1 VTRVRGSGRTASGRW
16 GRSIGATLVVLA
28 GVGLLLGASADA
40 QGSDAQPYALLVELD
55 HPIDSVTARF
65 LSRTLDSED
74 AENAEVVIIR
84 LDTPGGLV
92 DAMRDMVGD
101 IFAASRPVAV
111 FVAPEG
117 ARAASAGTFITA
129 AAGVAAMAPATNIGA
144 AAVVGG
150 QGEDLPDTAA
160 EKATQD
166 AVALLRSI
174 AERRDR
180 NAEALEETVL
190 DARAFSAEEALDAD
204 IIDLIAD
211 DVPDLLR
218 QLDGMTIPV
227 GADETPGVTVD
238 TDGLPVRS
246 VELNLVEQFLSFLAN
261 PNIAFLLV
269 SLGGLAIVVELFNFG
284 TIIPGVLGV
293 VMLVLGFTG
302 VGQLPFSWGGVALI
316 ILAMVFFVAEAQ
328 APGLGVFGALGA
340 VTLVLGGLFLV
351 GFFGTPEVPG
361 SPQVRVSRWL
371 LAGTGIAVG
380 AAVVWLAWEF
390 QKARRG
396 PGYVSPVAREAMI
409 GHVATVSRRLD
420 PTGEVRFANEFWAA
434 TLPSGQHADEGT
446 SVWIIDVLGH
456 QVTVVPVED
465 GAEAS
470 IAGVAWRDSPAATA
484 SSTEPSDQRN
494 EGGDDGD
501 HQLRQG
507 L

>member
-1 VTRVRGSGRTASGRW
+1 MRGSDRVASGRW
-16 GRSIGATLVVLA
+16 GRRVGAVLFVLVGA
-28 GVGLLLGASADA
+28 GLFPGSPADA
-40 QGSDAQPYALLVELD
+40 QGSETEPYALLVELD
-55 HPIDSVTARF
+55 HPIDTVTARF
-65 LSRTLDSED
+65 LSRTLDSEE

-101 IFAASRPVAV
+101 IFSASRPVAV

-190 DARAFSAEEALDAD
+190 NARAFSAQEALDRD

-218 QLDGMTIPV
+218 QLDGTTIPV
-227 GADETPGVTVD
+227 GDDETTGITVD

-246 VELNLVEQFLSFLAN
+246 VGLNLVERFLSLLAN

-284 TIIPGVLGV
+284 MVIPGVLGV

-302 VGQLPFSWGGVALI
+302 VGQLPFSWAGVALI

-340 VTLVLGGLFLV
+340 VTLILGGLFLV

-361 SPQVRVSRWL
+361 SPEVRVSRWL
-371 LAGTGIAVG
+371 VASIGIGAGV
-380 AAVVWLAWEF
+380 AAVWLAWEL

-396 PGYVSPVAREAMI
+396 PGYVSPVARQAMI
-409 GHVATVSRRLD
+409 GQVATVTRRLD
-420 PTGEVRFANEFWAA
+420 PRGEVRFADEFWEA
-434 TLPSGQHADEGT
+434 TLPPGQHADEGT
-446 SVWIIDVLGH
+446 PVWIVDIHGH
-456 QVTVVPVED
+456 RVTVVPVEGD
-465 GAEAS
+465 AEALT
-470 IAGVAWRDSPAATA
+470 AGVAWRDSPQTTA
-484 SSTEPSDQRN
+484 PSPGSSDERN
-494 EGGDDGD
+494 EGGKDGD

>member
-1 VTRVRGSGRTASGRW
+1 VRGSGRTAWGREGRW
-16 GRSIGATLVVLA
+16 IGSALVLV
-28 GVGLLLGASADA
+28 GVGLLLGAGTAHA
-40 QGSDAQPYALLVELD
+40 QVSEGERYALLVELD
-55 HPIDSVTARF
+55 HPIDTVTARF
-65 LSRTLDSED
+65 VSRTLDSEE
-74 AENAEVVIIR
+74 AEGAEVVIIR

-101 IFAASRPVAV
+101 IFSAPRPVAV

-150 QGEDLPDTAA
+150 GGEDLPDTLA

-190 DARAFSAEEALDAD
+190 DARAFSAQEALDAD

-211 DVPDLLR
+211 DVPDLLD
-218 QLDGMTIPV
+218 QLDGMTMPV
-227 GADETPGVTVD
+227 GDDETTGITVD
-238 TDGLPVRS
+238 TDDLPVRS
-246 VELNLVEQFLSFLAN
+246 VELNFVERFLSLLAN

-284 TIIPGVLGV
+284 MVIPGVLGV
-293 VMLVLGFTG
+293 VMLILGFTG

-316 ILAMVFFVAEAQ
+316 TLAMVFFVAEAQ

-340 VTLVLGGLFLV
+340 VTLILGGLFLV

-371 LAGTGIAVG
+371 LAGTGIVVG
-380 AAVVWLAWEF
+380 ATVVWLAWEF
-390 QKARRG
+390 RKARRG
-396 PGYVSPVAREAMI
+396 PGYVSAVAREAMI
-409 GHVATVSRRLD
+409 GRVATVSRSLD
-420 PTGEVRFANEFWAA
+420 PTGEVRFAGEFWEA
-434 TLPSGQHADEGT
+434 TLPSGQHADPGT
-446 SVWIIDVLGH
+446 PVWIVEVHGH
-456 QVTVVPVED
+456 RLTVVPVED

-470 IAGVAWRDSPAATA
+470 IAGVASRNSPAPPTPPAA
-484 SSTEPSDQRN
+484 GPSDQPN

>member
-1 VTRVRGSGRTASGRW
+1 MRGSGRTASGRW
-16 GRSIGATLVVLA
+16 GRRLGATFVMLA

-40 QGSDAQPYALLVELD
+40 QGSDSKRYALLIELG
-55 HPIDSVTARF
+55 HPIDTVTARF
-65 LSRTLDSED
+65 LSRALDSEE
-74 AENAEVVIIR
+74 ANNAEVVIIR

-111 FVAPEG
+111 FVAPQG
-117 ARAASAGTFITA
+117 ARAASAGTFVTA

-174 AERRDR
+174 AEQRDR

-218 QLDGMTIPV
+218 QLDGTTIPV
-227 GADETPGVTVD
+227 GTDEAPGITVE
-238 TDGLPVRS
+238 TDGLAVRS
-246 VELNLVEQFLSFLAN
+246 VDMNLVEQFLSFLAN

-284 TIIPGVLGV
+284 MVIPGVLGV
-293 VMLVLGFTG
+293 IMLVLGFTG
-302 VGQLPFSWGGVALI
+302 VGQLPFSWTGVVLI
-316 ILAMVFFVAEAQ
+316 VLAMVFFVAEAQ

-340 VTLVLGGLFLV
+340 VALILGGVFLV
-351 GFFGTPEVPG
+351 GFFGAPEVPG
-361 SPQVRVSRWL
+361 SPTVRVGRWL
-371 LAGTGIAVG
+371 VAGIGIAAGV
-380 AAVVWLAWEF
+380 AVVWLAWEF
-390 QKARRG
+390 RKARRG
-396 PGYVSPVAREAMI
+396 PGYVSPVARQAII
-409 GHVATVSRRLD
+409 GQVATVSRRLE
-420 PTGEVRFANEFWAA
+420 PTGEVHFAGEFWGA
-434 TLPSGQHADEGT
+434 TLPPGRHADEGT
-446 SVWIIDVLGH
+446 PVRIVDVHGYEL
-456 QVTVVPVED
+456 TVVPVED
-465 GAEAS
+465 GAEAR
-470 IAGVAWRDSPAATA
+470 IAGVAEFDSPATA
-484 SSTEPSDQRN
+484 PSPEPSDTPE
-494 EGGDDGD
+494 EGGADGD

>member
-1 VTRVRGSGRTASGRW
+1 
-16 GRSIGATLVVLA
+16 L
-28 GVGLLLGASADA
+28 
-40 QGSDAQPYALLVELD
+40 
-55 HPIDSVTARF
+55 
-65 LSRTLDSED
+65 
-74 AENAEVVIIR
+74 
-84 LDTPGGLV
+84 
-92 DAMRDMVGD
+92 
-101 IFAASRPVAV
+101 
-111 FVAPEG
+111 
-117 ARAASAGTFITA
+117 
-129 AAGVAAMAPATNIGA
+129 
-144 AAVVGG
+144 
-150 QGEDLPDTAA
+150 A

-190 DARAFSAEEALDAD
+190 DARAFSAQEALDAD

-211 DVPDLLR
+211 NVPDLLG
-218 QLDGMTIPV
+218 QLDGMTMPV
-227 GADETPGVTVD
+227 GDDDTTGITVD
-238 TDGLPVRS
+238 TDDLQVRS
-246 VELNLVEQFLSFLAN
+246 AELNLVERFLSFLAN

-284 TIIPGVLGV
+284 MIIPGVLGV
-293 VMLVLGFTG
+293 VMLILGFTG

-340 VTLVLGGLFLV
+340 ITLILGGLFLV

-380 AAVVWLAWEF
+380 TAVVWLAWEF
-390 QKARRG
+390 RRARRG
-396 PGYVSPVAREAMI
+396 PGYTSAVAREAMI
-409 GHVATVSRRLD
+409 GQVATVSRRLD
-420 PTGEVRFANEFWAA
+420 PTGEVRFAGEFWEA
-434 TLPSGQHADEGT
+434 TLPSGQHADQGT
-446 SVWIIDVLGH
+446 PVWIVDVHGYQL
-456 QVTVVPVED
+456 TVVPIED

-470 IAGVAWRDSPAATA
+470 IAGVASRNCSTPTAPAAG
-484 SSTEPSDQRN
+484 PPDQRE
-494 EGGDDGD
+494 EGGEDGD

>member
-1 VTRVRGSGRTASGRW
+1 MRGSGRTAWGRW
-16 GRSIGATLVVLA
+16 GCRVGAAVVVLV
-28 GVGLLLGASADA
+28 GVGFFLGPGTTHA
-40 QGSDAQPYALLVELD
+40 QSSQDEPYALLVELD
-55 HPIDSVTARF
+55 HPIDTVTARF
-65 LSRTLDSED
+65 LSRTLDSEE

-101 IFAASRPVAV
+101 IFSAPRPVVV

-150 QGEDLPDTAA
+150 QGEDLPDTIA

-180 NAEALEETVL
+180 NADALADTVL
-190 DARAFSAEEALDAD
+190 DARAFSAQEALDEN

-211 DVPDLLR
+211 DVPDLLG
-218 QLDGMTIPV
+218 QLDGMTLPV
-227 GADETPGVTVD
+227 GDDDAPGITVD
-238 TDGLPVRS
+238 TNDVAVRS
-246 VELNLVEQFLSFLAN
+246 VGLDLVERFLSFLAN

-269 SLGGLAIVVELFNFG
+269 SLGSLAIVVELFNFG
-284 TIIPGVLGV
+284 MVVPGVLGV

-316 ILAMVFFVAEAQ
+316 ILAMVFLVAEAH
-328 APGLGVFGALGA
+328 APGLGAFGALGS
-340 VTLVLGGLFLV
+340 VTLILGGLFLV
-351 GFFGTPEVPG
+351 GFFGAPEVPG

-371 LAGTGIAVG
+371 LAGVGIAVG
-380 AAVVWLAWEF
+380 VSVVWLAWQF

-396 PGYVSPVAREAMI
+396 PGYVSPVARKAMI
-409 GHVATVSRRLD
+409 GQAATVTRRLD
-420 PTGEVRFANEFWAA
+420 PTGEVRFADEFWAA
-434 TLPSGQHADEGT
+434 TLPPGHHADKGT
-446 SVWIIDVLGH
+446 PVWIVDVHGH
-456 QVTVVPVED
+456 QLTVVPVD
-465 GAEAS
+465 DSAEAW
-470 IAGVAWRDSPAATA
+470 IAGVAWQDSPAMTA
-484 SSTEPSDQRN
+484 PSPAPPDQRE
-494 EGGDDGD
+494 EGGEDGD

>member
-1 VTRVRGSGRTASGRW
+1 MRGSGRTAW
-16 GRSIGATLVVLA
+16 GRGGRRIGAALVVV
-28 GVGLLLGASADA
+28 GVGLLVGTGTTHA
-40 QGSDAQPYALLVELD
+40 QVSEGERYALLVELD

-65 LSRTLDSED
+65 VSRSLDSEE
-74 AENAEVVIIR
+74 AEDAEVVIIR

-101 IFAASRPVAV
+101 IFAAPRPVVV

-129 AAGVAAMAPATNIGA
+129 AAGVAAMVPATNIGA

-150 QGEDLPDTAA
+150 GGEDLPDTLA

-190 DARAFSAEEALDAD
+190 EARAFSAQEALEAD

-211 DVPDLLR
+211 DVPDLLG
-218 QLDGMTIPV
+218 QLDGMTMPV
-227 GADETPGVTVD
+227 GDDETTGITVD
-238 TDGLPVRS
+238 TEDLPVRS
-246 VELNLVEQFLSFLAN
+246 VELNLVERFLSFLAN
-261 PNIAFLLV
+261 PNVAFLLV

-284 TIIPGVLGV
+284 MVIPGVLGV
-293 VMLVLGFTG
+293 VMLILGFAG

-340 VTLVLGGLFLV
+340 ITLILGGLFLV

-371 LAGTGIAVG
+371 LAGTGIVVG
-380 AAVVWLAWEF
+380 ATVVWLAWEF
-390 QKARRG
+390 RKARRG
-396 PGYVSPVAREAMI
+396 PGYVSAVAREAMI
-409 GHVATVSRRLD
+409 GQVATVNRRLD
-420 PTGEVRFANEFWAA
+420 PKGEVRFAGEFWEA
-434 TLPSGQHADEGT
+434 TLPPGQHADPGT
-446 SVWIIDVLGH
+446 PVWIVEVHGH
-456 QVTVVPVED
+456 RLTVAPIED

-470 IAGVAWRDSPAATA
+470 IAGVASRDSPAPAA
-484 SSTEPSDQRN
+484 PAAEPPDQPN
-494 EGGDDGD
+494 EGGEDGD

>member
-1 VTRVRGSGRTASGRW
+1 MRGSGRTAW
-16 GRSIGATLVVLA
+16 GRGGRRIGAVLVTVV
-28 GVGLLLGASADA
+28 GVGLLVGTGATNA
-40 QGSDAQPYALLVELD
+40 QAPEGEPYALLVEMD
-55 HPIDSVTARF
+55 HPIDNVTARF
-65 LSRTLDSED
+65 VSRTLDSEEA
-74 AENAEVVIIR
+74 AEAEVVIIR

-101 IFAASRPVAV
+101 IFSAPRPVVV

-144 AAVVGG
+144 AAVVCGG
-150 QGEDLPDTAA
+150 GEDLPDTLA

-190 DARAFSAEEALDAD
+190 DARAFSAQEALEAD

-211 DVPDLLR
+211 DVPDLLG
-218 QLDGMTIPV
+218 QLDGTTVPV
-227 GADETPGVTVD
+227 GDDETTGVTVD
-238 TDGLPVRS
+238 TKDLPVRT
-246 VELNLVEQFLSFLAN
+246 VELNLVERFLSFLAN
-261 PNIAFLLV
+261 PNVAFLLV
-269 SLGGLAIVVELFNFG
+269 SLGGLAIAVELFNFG
-284 TIIPGVLGV
+284 MVIPGVLGV
-293 VMLVLGFTG
+293 VMLILGFTG

-340 VTLVLGGLFLV
+340 ITLILGGLFLV

-380 AAVVWLAWEF
+380 ATVVWLAWEF

-396 PGYVSPVAREAMI
+396 PGYVSPVARQSMI
-409 GHVATVSRRLD
+409 GQVATVSRRLD
-420 PTGEVRFANEFWAA
+420 PTGEVRFAGEFWEA
-434 TLPSGQHADEGT
+434 TLPSGQHADQGT
-446 SVWIIDVLGH
+446 PVWIVEVYGH
-456 QVTVVPVED
+456 RLTVVPIED

-470 IAGVAWRDSPAATA
+470 IAGVASRDSQAPTAPAA
-484 SSTEPSDQRN
+484 EPPDQPN
-494 EGGDDGD
+494 EGGEDGD